1 MRQKQGRNDKSGFKV
16 FNGLEVDF
24 QEAGKTIIPT
34 NSLPTSEGF
43 IEGPGK
49 IIMVSD

>member
-1 MRQKQGRNDKSGFKV
+1 MRQKQGRNHKSGFKV

-34 NSLPTSEGF
+34 NSLPISEGF